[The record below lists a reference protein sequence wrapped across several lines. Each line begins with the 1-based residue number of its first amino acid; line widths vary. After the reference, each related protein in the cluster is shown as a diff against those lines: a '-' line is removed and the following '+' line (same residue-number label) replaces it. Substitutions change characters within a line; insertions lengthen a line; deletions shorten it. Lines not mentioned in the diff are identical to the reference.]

1 MYLQLKLV
9 KISCVFHHMLL
20 KISSV
25 LQGLVL
31 YLILINKTKYLVREE
46 NSRLLNFNKL
56 EILPFLFN
64 SAIFTVGL
72 TSWFVFSNVSLTGLI
87 IYFCMDQL
95 VFQKR
100 SELRKRRGCQGLLEK
115 NCMKRN
121 LWCHQIWKNILGD
134 FLTFRH

>member
-1 MYLQLKLV
+1 
-9 KISCVFHHMLL
+9 MLL

-95 VFQKR
+95 VFQNGV
-100 SELRKRRGCQGLLEK
+100 SYEK
-115 NCMKRN
+115 DGVAKVC
-121 LWCHQIWKNILGD
+121 
-134 FLTFRH
+134 